1 MIIPALE
8 KLETTQTSVSKRMRY
23 VYTMEHS
30 TPGKINELE
39 LCLYTEMILTN
50 RMWSEEEHV
59 AEEYL

>member
-1 MIIPALE
+1 
-8 KLETTQTSVSKRMRY
+8 
-23 VYTMEHS
+23 MEHS